1 MAEVTGFGLDL
12 SSFIAQADKADR
24 KILNMVQHAQ
34 QLQNVLTNALNGATT
49 ASFTSIMD
57 RLTSQVDNINNKKVS
72 PNFNTQ
78 EAEKLYGIMNNV
90 AQVMQILGQNKVPL
104 FDTQNVYATNQGL
117 FTAQDN
123 LSKINN
129 EITKLNEEWKKQ
141 GASTFTPVKFAIP
154 KYEPLIN
161 DKTGKAY
168 GKNTQAQQQHRAEY
182 DEKIKLLREWEAAY
196 NKHQEQ
202 IFNQEKKNSQLAIEL
217 ELRELIEKKAIASEE
232 LKWAKMTQDEKTQYV
247 LKKMAEEL
255 NIEEKKIN
263 EVRKN
268 YRSYLSEMNTL
279 SSQIE
284 RNQRKDVNGVT
295 AEQIETQKARF
306 LQLDTFK
313 RELETNYGAF
323 LVDIAEKANARA
335 ANITAERLRRE
346 ADAKK
351 AEEEAQWQKYLSSPE
366 GALTL
371 AKDAK
376 TINQMKEAQKYLQE
390 ARGNVD
396 VEDTKTIKTL
406 NDEYIRLRA
415 TIEKLTTAEKN
426 EQSLQP
432 TLANEYRRLL
442 KELDQVRRSREAL
455 SKTKAFQAGDVSA
468 KKAYNDLITYEQ
480 QLNNKKVELRKAAGD
495 ALIPIEQEHAARIAQ
510 ITVTETEKAERV
522 KFESER
528 KRLLEI
534 QELRRQTATR
544 STARANQIVDQS
556 ENVKNIAQEEQA
568 VKRLEDARRRLNKND
583 ADYEVTLKR
592 INDAIAQHTHNI
604 KMATD
609 ASYREAQAKK
619 QAQQQNTTYQGA
631 MDYSKNVKS
640 INDQIK
646 AIEYLKQA
654 RANLDR
660 TSMSKSEYE
669 KQIKA
674 LTLEIQKQQKEV
686 DRLTGKSS
694 NLKNGMGKLGNVVQ
708 QLKSQL
714 TALFGVAAIKGYIQK
729 LVDVRSE
736 FERQQ
741 TALEGILQSK
751 DEADKLWSQTTQLAL
766 KSPFSIRELI
776 TYTKQLSAYRIETD
790 KLHDTTKQLADV
802 SAGLGVDM
810 SRLILAY
817 GQVRAAEY
825 LRGTELRQFT
835 EAGIPMLEE
844 LARYF
849 TEVEGR
855 AISTADV
862 FDMISKRMIEFEDV
876 AEVFNRMTSE
886 GGVFFEM
893 QEQQSK
899 TLYGELSNLKDAY
912 ELMLNEIGENN
923 EGVIKNAIQQA
934 RNLLQ
939 SWKDVAFALKIALPA
954 FAAVK
959 TSMYLYK
966 LGTKNAATT
975 TLWFNKALKSNIGAS
990 LEMIRTLKWSETT
1003 MMGVTKTQFLLGRA
1017 TLYVQGAVR
1026 GLLALIKTFAPFAI
1040 IAGISYLI
1048 EKLTEASRKAEEL
1061 RQNLNEIIYSDKSNL
1076 DDTIEEYKNLYS
1088 RLELVNKGSIEHS
1101 NIISKLNSQYGEYLD
1116 FVVNEN
1122 TTIQQ
1127 LADSY
1132 DTLVERMTA
1141 TAQLKSYE
1149 KSIGEIHE
1157 QSKKEIADAVEDYNF
1172 FMKRGFEQSDNPL
1185 FKLIPTKKE
1194 IDNIYAI
1201 IRQKIRETNVEQLD
1215 NYGEQ
1220 ANFLNKIINEFY
1232 GKELN
1237 PFSSTYLPPIVDELI
1252 KVKKQE
1258 KIIQEEINALYT
1270 KTYKTQE
1277 QLMRFEQIKN
1287 EFAEKKRQIEKSLT
1301 NEFEKQKELQKLKDQ
1316 EAIEVIN
1323 LEFELGLRSR
1333 KNADDAIEEITNW
1346 MKPLTQSINDAIK
1359 LNLSELYSEEELSKV
1374 LINKDLQNNKSI
1386 SNYITNVK
1394 NEWEIT
1400 NKLILEQISLKSA
1413 GHKIDEKHLAKLQKR
1428 EQLYRRTAE
1437 IAGVELKYTQR
1448 MNEETRQAIN
1458 SMFDDNLVITLEEAW
1473 GGFDN
1478 VLKNLNEKANEQ
1490 ELIIR
1495 QLNKHKKEGL
1505 PIDEQALENAEQ
1517 LFVWTKKRL
1526 ALLDPKSDKKI
1537 NEHRLQEINERLE
1550 KEYRID
1556 IIDSQKSESQLLAD
1570 ANSEKEKA
1578 IAYEK
1583 QLLDIKKEGLSVT
1596 DQELSD
1602 AKKAVEQTTLKWD
1615 LLGGEEEVKEPKK
1628 RTLKETIDDAI
1639 RIVKDAHDD
1648 YKKVSKTIDHTAAK
1662 TLALAK
1668 NANAFAEAV
1677 KGIPSLAKFKLDD
1690 FAFDQEDG
1698 AIESLEKLKTLI
1710 PTTAKNYKSLMVD
1723 IEKAIGDL
1731 RGEATIEA
1739 KVKAD
1744 EELIQS
1750 IEEMFDGYELSLELD
1765 KLGLPK
1771 NFMSDLFNIDTF
1783 DLDQIRT
1790 KIENEISRIK
1800 SSEETKQGEKDR
1812 LKELEKQLQKVD
1824 DMEEKQMQERLK
1836 KYSKY
1841 LLKSQSEAVKIKLE
1855 ELRQLEEIESLSDVS
1870 NAHKKAMRQGVRDE
1884 AQQKLGKATW
1894 DTFKDSDM
1902 YIRLFEDLES
1912 QSTRSL
1918 NRMREELK
1926 KYRNSL
1932 KELDDPTA
1940 LKEISERIES
1950 LDEQIAKR
1958 NPFKGLSEAYKK
1970 FRETRKQLG
1979 GEKELELL
1987 LDKNRQEESLL
1998 QSEVDAKHLKINEAE
2013 LRLNEALKTGDTF
2026 KIALAKSLL
2035 RVEENELET
2044 LLAQL
2049 DAQKEI
2055 TQEQAD
2061 ALSEQ
2066 QDAKKEFEDSL
2077 SGLGN
2082 KIAEYTSALPE
2093 IMNDLEA
2100 MGVSVDES
2108 LKDAA
2113 ESAAEIGEGVNSI
2126 MQGFASNNPLAVIQ
2140 GITKTGA
2147 AISRIFD
2154 KSEERRIQRRIEKI
2168 EDLSRA
2174 YETLQKRIENAY
2186 SIGEFRSSYDESY
2199 QNIDKQ
2205 IQAYEDMIAAEED
2218 KKKSDKERI
2227 KEWKQAQEDL
2237 EQQKKELQD
2246 QQLQEL
2252 GGFGESGV
2260 KDAAQQF
2267 VDAWMDAFQE
2277 TGDGLSGL
2285 EDKWDEYIKNV
2296 IRKQMALKVSD
2307 HFIKNITDEVD
2318 KALKD
2323 DSNLSAEEL
2332 AKINQMADEALPA
2345 LSEALQKI
2353 ANEYGGS
2360 ALSPS
2365 VGELSGLTQGIQG
2378 ITEQTADQ
2386 LAGLVNSI
2394 RLLVADNYKEL
2405 VNIANALGTS
2415 TQVENPMVGQLKIIA
2430 SHTNNINSLLESVV
2444 TSSTS
2449 GRGIRVI
2456 TQV

>member
-154 KYEPLIN
+154 KYEPLTN
-161 DKTGKAY
+161 DKGKAY
-168 GKNTQAQQQHRAEY
+168 GKNTKIQQQHRAEY
-182 DEKIKLLREWEAAY
+182 DEKIKLLKEWETAY

-247 LKKMAEEL
+247 LKKMTEEL

-268 YRSYLSEMNTL
+268 YRSYLNEMNSL
-279 SSQIE
+279 SSKIDKNE
-284 RNQRKDVNGVT
+284 RKNDDGALTQ
-295 AEQIETQKARF
+295 QIETQKARF
-306 LQLDTFK
+306 QQLDVFR
-313 RELETNYGAF
+313 RELETNYGVF

-335 ANITAERLRRE
+335 ADITAARLRKE

-351 AEEEAQWQKYLSSPE
+351 AAEDAQWQKYLSSPE
-366 GALTL
+366 GALDL
-371 AKDAK
+371 ATNAK

-396 VEDTKTIKTL
+396 TSDLETIKKL
-406 NDEYIRLRA
+406 NDEYTRLRM
-415 TIEKLTTAEKN
+415 TIESLTTAEKN
-426 EQSLQP
+426 EHSLQP
-432 TLANEYRRLL
+432 TLRNEYARLL
-442 KELDQVRRSREAL
+442 VELDKVTDAKNRASKTNAFQLGDAKAQQDYAALLAREQDIREKMSQIEKAALPNTQEKAKLEKEIADWTAERVRLGKLAGSKDIAEARKGGGSQTAKDYLFAEEQVKALQAKLANTEKNESAIDEIVRRHEA
-455 SKTKAFQAGDVSA
+455 T
-468 KKAYNDLITYEQ
+468 
-480 QLNNKKVELRKAAGD
+480 RAANS
-495 ALIPIEQEHAARIAQ
+495 IA
-510 ITVTETEKAERV
+510 ETEKTERV
-522 KFESER
+522 EFEAER

-583 ADYEVTLKR
+583 ADYEATLKR

-619 QAQQQNTTYQGA
+619 QAQQQNTTYKGA
-631 MDYSKNVKS
+631 MNYSDSVKS
-640 INDQIK
+640 INDRIK

-694 NLKNGMGKLGNVVQ
+694 NLKKGMGKLGNVVQ

-714 TALFGVAAIKGYIQK
+714 TALFGIAAIKGYIQK
-729 LVDVRSE
+729 LVDVRRE

-766 KSPFSIRELI
+766 KSPFSVRELI

-790 KLHDTTKQLADV
+790 KLHDTTKRLADV

-844 LARYF
+844 LADYF
-849 TEVEGR
+849 EEVEGR
-855 AISTADV
+855 AYTTAEV
-862 FDMISKRMIEFEDV
+862 FGMISNRMVEFEDV
-876 AEVFNRMTSE
+876 EAVIQRMTDE
-886 GGVFFEM
+886 GGIFFEM
-893 QEQQSK
+893 QEKQSK
-899 TLYGELSNLKDAY
+899 TLYGEMSNLKDAY
-912 ELMLNEIGENN
+912 ELMLNDIGKSQQSVITSFFRNMRYLIN
-923 EGVIKNAIQQA
+923 SWYDLIPLITSVGFGLTAGVFGSGIIKAIKGFA
-934 RNLLQ
+934 NLRRQ
-939 SWKDVAFALKIALPA
+939 I
-954 FAAVK
+954 
-959 TSMYLYK
+959 K
-966 LGTKNAATT
+966 LT
-975 TLWFNKALKSNIGAS
+975 GAS
-990 LEMIRTLKWSETT
+990 MLTLSKIPTT
-1003 MMGVTKTQFLLGRA
+1003 GWV
-1017 TLYVQGAVR
+1017 
-1026 GLLALIKTFAPFAI
+1026 AI
-1040 IAGISYLI
+1040 IGLVASLASYLI
-1048 EKLTEASRKAEEL
+1048 QVATRTDEVTAAMNALNNEINNEMSDSVLEYKKLAREITDVTKSYSEQEQAMSRLKRKFQDILPDQYTEIEYITQMADGYREATHALESHYNEKLR
-1061 RQNLNEIIYSDKSNL
+1061 RQKED
-1076 DDTIEEYKNLYS
+1076 
-1088 RLELVNKGSIEHS
+1088 
-1101 NIISKLNSQYGEYLD
+1101 KLNSVYDSKLTQDIDQLTKGIMEGTIAKYNKDGSFLKLLSSKGAFGEYFNLTETHVTQVINSVIERIKEGEVEVENLRSEIIKTLEKFYGIKFDGLFAFGSKTVFGPNVQETLD
-1116 FVVNEN
+1116 
-1122 TTIQQ
+1122 TITRTLLEYKDQ
-1127 LADSY
+1127 LSKVGGLRFE
-1132 DTLVERMTA
+1132 TK
-1141 TAQLKSYE
+1141 QLEDEDKARREANKRLEEE
-1149 KSIGEIHE
+1149 KE
-1157 QSKKEIADAVEDYNF
+1157 
-1172 FMKRGFEQSDNPL
+1172 
-1185 FKLIPTKKE
+1185 
-1194 IDNIYAI
+1194 
-1201 IRQKIRETNVEQLD
+1201 
-1215 NYGEQ
+1215 
-1220 ANFLNKIINEFY
+1220 IINELSAAY
-1232 GKELN
+1232 SKYYKAKEKQTEKGTTPELEKAIEGFKGDIKTNYEKLKLDFPVDDFFNITANQHAVTNEIEKITKQIYNRFQKQIEEESKTN
-1237 PFSSTYLPPIVDELI
+1237 PLLDNFSEDLANAIEDLDSNKDIKETTEQLFKALSEQFSIPMSMFDKFEAKSDSTFESVRKKMEDELELI
-1252 KVKKQE
+1252 KKSLE
-1258 KIIQEEINALYT
+1258 KYYNALDT
-1270 KTYKTQE
+1270 MPKMKTLEWQE
-1277 QLMRFEQIKN
+1277 DWVKRTTGLTP
-1287 EFAEKKRQIEKSLT
+1287 EKVKVLETFVEVLT
-1301 NEFEKQKELQKLKDQ
+1301 IGAQ
-1316 EAIEVIN
+1316 A
-1323 LEFELGLRSR
+1323 LGG
-1333 KNADDAIEEITNW
+1333 
-1346 MKPLTQSINDAIK
+1346 AIK
-1359 LNLSELYSEEELSKV
+1359 KTTTG
-1374 LINKDLQNNKSI
+1374 NNKS
-1386 SNYITNVK
+1386 
-1394 NEWEIT
+1394 
-1400 NKLILEQISLKSA
+1400 
-1413 GHKIDEKHLAKLQKR
+1413 QKD
-1428 EQLYRRTAE
+1428 Y
-1437 IAGVELKYTQR
+1437 Y
-1448 MNEETRQAIN
+1448 
-1458 SMFDDNLVITLEEAW
+1458 SD
-1473 GGFDN
+1473 
-1478 VLKNLNEKANEQ
+1478 VLKILQDTHKEYKDLANTLSHVDAKQ
-1490 ELIIR
+1490 
-1495 QLNKHKKEGL
+1495 
-1505 PIDEQALENAEQ
+1505 
-1517 LFVWTKKRL
+1517 L
-1526 ALLDPKSDKKI
+1526 ALDK
-1537 NEHRLQEINERLE
+1537 
-1550 KEYRID
+1550 
-1556 IIDSQKSESQLLAD
+1556 
-1570 ANSEKEKA
+1570 
-1578 IAYEK
+1578 
-1583 QLLDIKKEGLSVT
+1583 
-1596 DQELSD
+1596 
-1602 AKKAVEQTTLKWD
+1602 
-1615 LLGGEEEVKEPKK
+1615 
-1628 RTLKETIDDAI
+1628 
-1639 RIVKDAHDD
+1639 
-1648 YKKVSKTIDHTAAK
+1648 HTR
-1662 TLALAK
+1662 
-1668 NANAFAEAV
+1668 AFAEAV
-1677 KGIPSLAKFKLDD
+1677 KNIPSLAKFKLED
-1690 FAFDQEDG
+1690 FAFDKEDG
-1698 AIESLEKLKTLI
+1698 AIEMLEKLKSLI

-1723 IEKAIGDL
+1723 IEQAIGDI
-1731 RGEATIEA
+1731 RGEAIIEA

-1744 EELIQS
+1744 EDLANE

-1771 NFMSDLFNIDTF
+1771 NFMSDLFHIGIFN
-1783 DLDQIRT
+1783 LDQIRD
-1790 KIENEISRIK
+1790 KIEGEIDKIESGK
-1800 SSEETKQGEKDR
+1800 GEKDN
-1812 LKELEKQLQKVD
+1812 LKKLQDFLKKVD

-1870 NAHKKAMRQGVRDE
+1870 NAQKSVMKQGVRDE
-1884 AQQKLGKATW
+1884 TQKKLDKATW
-1894 DTFKDSDM
+1894 DTFKDGDM

-1932 KELDDPTA
+1932 KELDPTA

-1958 NPFKGLSEAYKK
+1958 NPFKGLSEGYKN
-1970 FRETRKQLG
+1970 FREVIKKYGSRSKLENSLAINKDKEQTLIKRVDDQQIKVATERKALNDALLKDNVLEISARKQSLAT
-1979 GEKELELL
+1979 
-1987 LDKNRQEESLL
+1987 EE
-1998 QSEVDAKHLKINEAE
+1998 
-2013 LRLNEALKTGDTF
+2013 
-2026 KIALAKSLL
+2026 
-2035 RVEENELET
+2035 ET
-2044 LLAQL
+2044 LDVMLKQL

-2055 TQEQAD
+2055 TQEQAKD
-2061 ALSEQ
+2061 LKKQ
-2066 QDAKKEFEDSL
+2066 QEAKKEFEDSL

-2082 KIAEYTSALPE
+2082 DIAEYTSALPE

-2199 QNIDKQ
+2199 QNIDEQ